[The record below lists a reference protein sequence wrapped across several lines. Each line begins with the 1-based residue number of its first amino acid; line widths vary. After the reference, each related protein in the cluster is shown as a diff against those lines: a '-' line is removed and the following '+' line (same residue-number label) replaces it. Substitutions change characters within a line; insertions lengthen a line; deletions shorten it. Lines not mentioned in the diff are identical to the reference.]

1 MGELFYR
8 VIAMQR
14 IRACILLGVGLALA
28 AESGLSID
36 GRPSGESDINAMT
49 DAAIDTIIERT
60 LDRRGQSQRHLKPS
74 LTDLRKR
81 FDSKL
86 KKLQQMEQSL
96 QRMNAGKERA
106 SKQKD
111 SAVAA
116 ADLELEHAMGIA
128 SAHLKEAQNTAGEK
142 AAATGLAAQTE
153 LQQAVLS
160 LRSDET
166 KKVGEQQLIHA
177 AAANKTH
184 AAYTRALAFASEVM
198 ATRKKE
204 VAEKNMVV

>member
-1 MGELFYR
+1 
-8 VIAMQR
+8 MQR
-14 IRACILLGVGLALA
+14 IRCILLGVGLALA

-86 KKLQQMEQSL
+86 KKLQHETKRQMEQSL